1 MSTVNLNI
9 RTDKEIKEKAEN
21 IFQEL
26 GLNMTTAINM
36 FLRTSIRENG
46 IPFDLKIDS
55 VNDETKLAIEEGRKI
70 ADDKTIKGY
79 VSIEELKKALE
90 IWNTK
95 LSSLV
100 NSKKM

>member
-70 ADDKTIKGY
+70 ADDKTIEGY

-90 IWNTK
+90 N
-95 LSSLV
+95 LR
-100 NSKKM
+100 

>member
-26 GLNMTTAINM
+26 GINMTTAINM

-46 IPFDLKIDS
+46 IPFDLKIDA

-70 ADDKTIKGY
+70 ADDKTIEGY
-79 VSIEELKKALE
+79 VSIEELRKALE
-90 IWNTK
+90 I
-95 LSSLV
+95 
-100 NSKKM
+100 